1 MKILRTLL
9 LGLLF
14 LALLAMGAA
23 YAYLQSTKPI
33 YEGEVT
39 LQGIEKEVEVYYDDF
54 GIPHIYAQSEVDAH
68 YTLGYV
74 HAQDRL
80 WQMEL
85 MKRLGK
91 GRLAEILGP
100 DLVQMDRFF
109 RTIGTGI
116 KATENAA
123 LFEEISD
130 DDPVKKAA
138 LAYIDGV
145 NDYIEKGDTPIEY
158 QLLGIEK
165 ESFTIEDTYA
175 IFGYMAFSFAQ
186 GWRTDPL
193 VTRIQNKWGAGY
205 LADLDVHWNPKAQMI
220 PVFPAKEAIKENSS
234 TNTAVPFSTSQL
246 MEQLPVAPFMGS
258 NSWVISGDKT
268 TSGQVI
274 FSNDTHVGFAQPS
287 VWYEAHLDCPDYKY
301 YGYYL
306 AGVPF
311 PVMGHNEYHAVGMT
325 MFENDDIDLYIE
337 KPNPDNPNQVWFK
350 DHWED
355 MTVRQ
360 EVITVKGAEDV
371 NFEVKTSRHGPI
383 INEAIADVGEMTD
396 QPVASWWIYNEF
408 PAKNLQATYGI
419 THAKTMAE
427 VENNAAL
434 IHAPGLNLL
443 YGDKAG
449 DVAWWTIARL
459 PKRSDTVNSKLFLDG
474 ASGADEILGYIPFSD
489 NPHAINPPEGYVY
502 SANNQPDTTAGILHM
517 GYYIPEDR
525 ARRIVNMLDKED
537 QWDMA
542 KAKTMILDVTSPK
555 KVQVTKR
562 LLTLLGN
569 EPFQGDNATKVFG
582 ILSAWDGNSQLEDVA
597 TTIYTK
603 WDYLIMEKTFQDEL
617 GETDFGIFLMTVL
630 ARRSFPF
637 LISKADS
644 PWWDDQSTKDKKE
657 TRQEII
663 RSAFQQTLTDLEAQL
678 GPDPNQ
684 WTWGK
689 VHSITHPHTLGQDP
703 NLARLLN
710 VGPFPVV
717 GNNEVLNNMAFH
729 PTADGLYKVKSGPAK
744 RRIIDFSDTEH
755 SVNILP
761 TGQSGNPMSPHY
773 NDQADMFVNGKFRLQ
788 KMNEAE
794 IKEPGSRRLLCVPE

>member
-1 MKILRTLL
+1 MKVLRILL
-9 LGLLF
+9 LGLLL
-14 LALLAMGAA
+14 LALLAIGTA
-23 YAYLQSTKPI
+23 YAYLQSTKPS

-39 LQGIEKEVEVYYDDF
+39 LQGIEQATEVYFDDF
-54 GIPHIYAQSEVDAH
+54 GIPHIYAKSEVDAH

-109 RTIGTGI
+109 RTIGTGV
-116 KATENAA
+116 KAMENAA
-123 LFEEISD
+123 LFEDIPDS
-130 DDPVKKAA
+130 DPVKKAA

-145 NDYIEKGDTPIEY
+145 NDYIEKGATPIEY
-158 QLLGIEK
+158 QILGIEK

-175 IFGYMAFSFAQ
+175 IYGYMAFSFAQ

-193 VTRIQNKWGAGY
+193 VTRIQNKWGAAY
-205 LADLDVHWNPKAQMI
+205 LEDLDVHWNPTAQMI
-220 PVFPAKEAIKENSS
+220 PIFPAKEKTASLVDSS
-234 TNTAVPFSTSQL
+234 FSTSQL
-246 MEQLPVAPFMGS
+246 IEQLPVAPFMGS
-258 NSWVISGDKT
+258 NSWVIGGEKT
-268 TSGQVI
+268 TSGQVL

-287 VWYEAHLDCPDYKY
+287 VWYEAHLESPNYRY

-325 MFENDDIDLYIE
+325 MFENDDIDLYLE

-360 EVITVKGAEDV
+360 EVIKVKGAADID
-371 NFEVKTSRHGPI
+371 FEVKTSRHGPI
-383 INEAIADVGEMTD
+383 INEAIADVGKMTD

-408 PAKNLQATYGI
+408 PAQNLQATYGI

-427 VENNAAL
+427 VEKNAAL
-434 IHAPGLNLL
+434 IHAPGLNLM
-443 YGDKAG
+443 YGDKEG
-449 DVAWWTIARL
+449 NIAWWTMARL
-459 PKRSDTVNSKLFLDG
+459 PKRSESVNSKLFLDG

-489 NPHAINPPEGYVY
+489 NPHSINPPEGYVY
-502 SANNQPDTTAGILHM
+502 SANNQPDTTAGILHK

-525 ARRIVNMLDKED
+525 AKRIVDLLDKED

-542 KAKTMILDVTSPK
+542 QTKAMILDVKSPK
-555 KVQVTKR
+555 KAQVTKQ
-562 LLTLLGN
+562 LLRLLGN
-569 EPFQGDNATKVFG
+569 EPFQGKSATKVFG
-582 ILSAWDGNSQLEDVA
+582 ILSAWDGDAQLDDVA

-617 GETDFGIFLMTVL
+617 GEADFATFLMTVM

-637 LISKADS
+637 LLAKENSL
-644 PWWDDQSTKDKKE
+644 WWDDQATTDKKE
-657 TRQEII
+657 TQQEIV
-663 RSAFQQTLTDLEAQL
+663 RAAFEQSLSELEAQL
-678 GPDPNQ
+678 GSDPDQ
-684 WTWGK
+684 WKWSK
-689 VHSITHPHTLGQDP
+689 VHSITHPHILGKDP
-703 NLARLLN
+703 NLAKLLN

-717 GNNEVLNNMAFH
+717 GNNEVLDNMAFH
-729 PTADGLYKVKSGPAK
+729 PTANGLYKVKSGPAK
-744 RRIIDFSDTEH
+744 RRIIDFADIEH

-794 IKEPGSRRLLCVPE
+794 IKEPGSRKLLCVPQ